1 VGEAGSERFEPTNGR
16 FSAYVGLGL
25 IGLLAVGSAL
35 DGWHDSDP
43 ALFAGLALVALL
55 VGAVL
60 LRPVVRVEGR
70 DLVLQNMFSTTRV
83 DLAAVDDVEVRHVLT
98 VLAAGQRIYSTA
110 LHRQRA
116 KRVPRGRRPG
126 STPQPAAPV
135 HPVYAD
141 LVESRLKT
149 LASDARRVR
158 TSPAGDAVRRTWSWP
173 LVGATAV
180 LAVVTLVLLLA
191 P

>member
-55 VGAVL
+55 VATVL

-83 DLAAVDDVEVRHVLT
+83 DIAAVDDVEVRHVLT
-98 VLAAGQRIYSTA
+98 VLAAGQRLHSTA
-110 LHRQRA
+110 LHRQKAR
-116 KRVPRGRRPG
+116 RGPRGRRPG
-126 STPQPAAPV
+126 RKPEPAAPV
-135 HPVYAD
+135 HPFYAG
-141 LVESRLKT
+141 LVESRVKT

-158 TSPAGDAVRRTWSWP
+158 KAPAGDAVRRTWSWP
-173 LVGATAV
+173 LVGA
-180 LAVVTLVLLLA
+180 AVVLGILTLVLLVA